1 MCLFWF
7 SCDLTVWVHR
17 PPRGSSACLLT
28 RKKHWHFQSVHLIRL
43 KLSFYF
49 QILDLWP
56 TLQVLFGVGLCLFV
70 FFNLLKAQ
78 TDQTVIW
85 PNSQQPRHTQ
95 QGVLEKVLETNCLFC
110 GANWTKGRIST
121 FLFVFTLKTLKK
133 KNKKKRNIFTCLCS
147 TEETLQNCYIWNMDV
162 NVE

>member
-78 TDQTVIW
+78 TDQTDLTHDVFFC
-85 PNSQQPRHTQ
+85 QQPRHTQ
-95 QGVLEKVLETNCLFC
+95 QEVLEKVLETNCLFC

-121 FLFVFTLKTLKK
+121 FLFVLTL
-133 KNKKKRNIFTCLCS
+133 KRNIFTCLCS
-147 TEETLQNCYIWNMDV
+147 TEETLQICYIWNMDV
-162 NVE
+162 NGE